1 MKNKVARQMIKIL
14 NSLIIVKVT
23 CNEFFYFQLLIRFI
37 DRIII
42 AIKNTIFSYVSYY
55 YILNIVYF
63 SSISGFENLSEN
75 LLRILL

>member
-1 MKNKVARQMIKIL
+1 MIRIP

-23 CNEFFYFQLLIRFI
+23 CNELFYFKLLIRFI
-37 DRIII
+37 VRIII
-42 AIKNTIFSYVSYY
+42 AIKIAIFSYNSYY

-63 SSISGFENLSEN
+63 SSTSGFENLSEN